1 MKIGVFG
8 GTFDPIH
15 NGHVRAA
22 RAFRE
27 TAVLDLLYVMPDK
40 IPPHK
45 QIGAYDAPY
54 LRFEMARLAFA
65 GDERT
70 VVSDL
75 ELRREGKSYTY
86 QTLCALRDEGMTDLY
101 LYCGT
106 DMLLTLDSWYHA
118 TDILTMCTVAYAGRE
133 HQNAELRARVEAQ
146 RTLLCEKF
154 GARILDIPLDPVEI
168 SSSEIRAM
176 ITAGQNVSAY
186 LPPSVYEFIKEKKLY
201 Q

>member
-1 MKIGVFG
+1 MKIGIFG

-15 NGHVRAA
+15 NGHVLAA

-27 TAVLDLLYVMPDK
+27 SAALDLLYVMPDK

-45 QIGAYDAPY
+45 QIAAHDDPH

-70 VVSDL
+70 TVSDM

-106 DMLLTLDSWYHA
+106 DMLLTLDSWYRA
-118 TDILTMCTVAYAGRE
+118 ADILAMCTVAYAGRE
-133 HQNAELRARVEAQ
+133 HQDAALRARVAAQ
-146 RTLLCEKF
+146 RTFLCENF

-176 ITAGQNVSAY
+176 IAAGQDAGAY
-186 LPPSVYEFIKEKKLY
+186 LPPPVYEFIKEKKLY